1 MDEDFLRKFEN
12 EIAEKLGEENKAL
25 IADNLAELY
34 TINKEVN
41 DNINNIK
48 QELNQV
54 KSSNE
59 KLIKSNG
66 ALLQQIPMTSDNEP
80 IEKNENNKEFNL
92 RAMLNPDGT
101 FKKED

>member
-1 MDEDFLRKFEN
+1 MDEDFLKRFEN
-12 EIAEKLGEENKAL
+12 EIGEKLGEENKAL

-66 ALLQQIPMTSDNEP
+66 ALLQQIPMTSDNEFS
-80 IEKNENNKEFNL
+80 KDNEDNKEFNL
-92 RAMLNPDGT
+92 RDMLNSDGT
-101 FKKED
+101 FKKEE

>member
-12 EIAEKLGEENKAL
+12 EIGEKLGEENKAL

-66 ALLQQIPMTSDNEP
+66 ALLQQIPMTSDNEL